1 MGLSKLA
8 CNPLMHCDQQFENH
22 QLKEII
28 IRVKERNDLVDEFR
42 AKGLYDFFLNRDIE
56 LTLSSQG
63 QCEI

>member
-1 MGLSKLA
+1 
-8 CNPLMHCDQQFENH
+8 MHCDQQFENH